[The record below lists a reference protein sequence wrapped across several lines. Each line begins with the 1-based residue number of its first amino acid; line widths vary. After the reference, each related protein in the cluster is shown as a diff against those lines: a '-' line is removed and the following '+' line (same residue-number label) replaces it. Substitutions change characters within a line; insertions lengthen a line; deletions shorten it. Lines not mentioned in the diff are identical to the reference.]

1 MAEPLSP
8 SSTPSPTAPPREVL
22 VPFGLEPL
30 DAQIQGFIRDKLY
43 LLYGPQS
50 ALKTALALTFM
61 WEGLKSDRGVVYVT
75 SQDPEALLLQAD
87 RLGYN
92 LRPYLRQDQLTLLT
106 YLPRLSQQVALL
118 TDYRRVTQELRRMA
132 GDQPLERVIFDP
144 VELLV
149 ASDNRAMTVP
159 ATRLLID
166 ALKGLGVTT
175 LCLVDEADDPQ
186 TQALLKEFEFLSF
199 GAFQLDPPHEGAQT
213 LHFRKVVWNPK
224 EYPLLPLTLKTKQGA
239 QVIELVAQAQSEGAV
254 SVNSSSA
261 EVQQN
266 PVSLAQRLRLLLID
280 NDEFYHQMLED
291 FLKDRYDVE
300 LVTDSV
306 EAISRLFSRSY
317 DAILVNMNMPRID
330 GREVCL
336 RIRQHQGPVPLIAF
350 SNKLKRG
357 ADIAGVLRI
366 GADAFIARPM
376 AFNQV
381 KATLD
386 AVLRRPAGPQQFQRA
401 RDLIREILDEQE
413 ALKHLVAIE
422 PSTGL
427 IAPDYFEARLR
438 RELSKAQVGDYSF
451 AVVGYFV
458 RPRGSFWD
466 PDPFLRSVW
475 QEQLRMQDMALQY
488 APGFYVVFL
497 DECLPPGVKR
507 FNERLRKF
515 LTAAAQ
521 RDDYLLEYEVVIYP
535 TDAHT
540 YEELLERALKPLR
553 DAHAQRG

>member
-1 MAEPLSP
+1 MAEPLTPTSP
-8 SSTPSPTAPPREVL
+8 SSPVTPREVL

-43 LLYGPQS
+43 LLYGPHS
-50 ALKTALALTFM
+50 ALKTALALTFL
-61 WEGLKSDRGVVYVT
+61 WEGLKSDRAVVYVT

-92 LRPYLRQDQLTLLT
+92 LRPYMRHEQLTLLT

-118 TDYRRVTQELRRMA
+118 TDYRRVTQELRRLA

-175 LCLVDEADDPQ
+175 LCLVDESDDPQ

-199 GAFQLDPPHEGAQT
+199 GAFQLSPPHEGTQT

-224 EYPLLPLTLKTKQGA
+224 EYPVLPLALRTKQGA
-239 QVIELVAQAQSEGAV
+239 QVIELVAQTQAEGGA
-254 SVNSSSA
+254 SVTSSSI
-261 EVQQN
+261 EIQQN
-266 PVSLAQRLRLLLID
+266 PASLTQRLRLLLID

-306 EAISRLFSRSY
+306 EAISRLLSSSY
-317 DAILVNMNMPRID
+317 DAILVNMNMPRVD

-381 KATLD
+381 KATLE

-401 RDLIREILDEQE
+401 RELIREILDEQD
-413 ALKHLVAIE
+413 ALRHLVAID
-422 PSTGL
+422 PTSGL
-427 IAPDYFEARLR
+427 ISPEFFEARLR
-438 RELSKAQVGDYSF
+438 RELSKAKVGDYSF
-451 AVVGYFV
+451 AVVGYLI

-466 PDPFLRSVW
+466 PDPYIRSVW
-475 QEQLRMQDMALQY
+475 QEQLRAQDMALQF

-515 LTAAAQ
+515 FTASAQ

-540 YEELLERALKPLR
+540 YEDLLERALKPLR